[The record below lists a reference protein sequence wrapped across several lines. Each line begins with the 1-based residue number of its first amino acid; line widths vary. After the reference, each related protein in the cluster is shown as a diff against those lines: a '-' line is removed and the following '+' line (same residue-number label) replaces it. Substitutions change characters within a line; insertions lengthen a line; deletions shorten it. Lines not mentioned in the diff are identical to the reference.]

1 MKLPKRLRASIE
13 SFRVPREQLDRLE
26 AEMLRLKEAL
36 GRIENRQCEMIK
48 TGDLASHE
56 FRVFSQWGEDGIL
69 QHLLRHVRVPRK
81 AFVEIGVENYTEC
94 NSRFLL
100 VKDSWE
106 GLVIDGNLPFI
117 EEIRRSPL
125 YWQHT
130 LRAAG
135 AFVTRE
141 NVNSLII
148 ENGYQGDIGLLSIDI
163 DGNDYWV
170 WEKLTAVNPA
180 IVVMEYNHRFG
191 KDRAVTIP
199 YSAGFSRGEAHYSM
213 IYFGAS
219 VKALC
224 HLGAKKGYAFVGCSS
239 AGVNAF
245 FVRKELMPEG
255 LKALTAEEGFVAGK
269 FQDSRD
275 PEGRLNFMS
284 AGEEARLLATLPLV
298 DVSSGEAD
306 E

>member
-1 MKLPKRLRASIE
+1 MRLPKRLRTSLE
-13 SFRVPREQLDRLE
+13 SFRIPREQLDRLE
-26 AEMLRLKEAL
+26 AEIVRLKESL
-36 GRIENRQCEMIK
+36 GRIESRQCAMINA
-48 TGDLASHE
+48 GDLTSNE

-69 QHLLRHVRVPRK
+69 QHLLRHVRIPRK

-100 VKDSWE
+100 VTENWE

-125 YWQHT
+125 SWQHS

-135 AFVTRE
+135 ALVTRE
-141 NVNSLII
+141 NVNSLIM
-148 ENGYQGDIGLLSIDI
+148 ENGFQGDIGLLSIDI

-170 WEKLTAVNPA
+170 WESLTAVNPA

-199 YSAGFSRGEAHYSM
+199 YSPDFSRAKAHYSM

-224 HLGAKKGYAFVGCSS
+224 QLGAKKGYVFVGCGSM
-239 AGVNAF
+239 GVNAF
-245 FVRKELMPEG
+245 FVREDLMSEG
-255 LKALTAEEGFVAGK
+255 LKVLTAEEGFVAGK

-275 PEGRLNFMS
+275 REGRLNFMS
-284 AGEEARLLATLPLV
+284 AEEEARLLATLPLV
-298 DVSSGEAD
+298 DVSSGKAD